1 MIRVLIV
8 NEVPLV
14 SDLIAALLQGEA
26 DIEVIGSVQVA
37 EQAASLLSQC
47 DVALI
52 SAGLARGEAGKL
64 THWIA
69 EEFPAVRMLVVGLGK
84 PGEEA
89 LACLAPGVCG
99 HVLPND
105 TTSTLL
111 ETIRNAYVGKRDAP
125 ENIRSKDPRHL
136 DNGNDSAELT
146 PREFEILKLIDQGLT
161 NQEIANQ
168 LFVEVGT
175 VKHHVHNIL
184 QKLDVSNRQDAA
196 EYWSILGKAKAG
208 KVEGSKEH

>member
-14 SDLIAALLQGEA
+14 NDLIAALLQGEA
-26 DIEVIGSVQVA
+26 DIEVIGSVHGA
-37 EQAASLLSQC
+37 EQAAGILARC

-52 SAGLARGEAGKL
+52 SAGLAKGEAGKL

-84 PGEEA
+84 AGDEA
-89 LACLAPGVCG
+89 LACLAPGVCA
-99 HVLPND
+99 HILPSD
-105 TTSTLL
+105 TTATLL
-111 ETIRNAYVGKRDAP
+111 RTIRNVYAGKRDAP
-125 ENIRSKDPRHL
+125 AGIRAKDSRRPEH
-136 DNGNDSAELT
+136 GSDSAELT
-146 PREFEILKLIDQGLT
+146 PREFEILKLIGQGMT
-161 NQEIANQ
+161 NQAIANQ

-184 QKLDVSNRQDAA
+184 QKLEVSSRQDAA
-196 EYWSILGKAKAG
+196 EYWSILGKAKARG
-208 KVEGSKEH
+208 GIDFRG